1 MKKKMKEDVLNSY
14 VHCLHKAKSKRHETD
29 KYAKIVEDIQ
39 RKYVLKTED
48 IKKCQATLTLK
59 KKYDNIKKA
68 HSNIVNYKPINEN
81 KDFVFNPYIFNIYHT
96 IETEKLNAADMYNV
110 MHALKEQVNI
120 NLNCERKNE
129 RRINHYKRIFDSQGG
144 RDEMEVLKN
153 LLLSLGVNVYE

>member
-14 VHCLHKAKSKRHETD
+14 VHCLHKVKSRRYETD

-39 RKYVLKTED
+39 KKYVIKTED
-48 IKKCQATLTLK
+48 IKKCQAVLTLK

-110 MHALKEQVNI
+110 MHALKEQVNLNI
-120 NLNCERKNE
+120 NYERKNE
-129 RRINHYKRIFDSQGG
+129 RRLNHYKKVFDSQGG
-144 RDEMEVLKN
+144 TDEMEVLKN

>member
-39 RKYVLKTED
+39 RKYVIKTED
-48 IKKCQATLTLK
+48 IKKCQAVLTLK

-129 RRINHYKRIFDSQGG
+129 RRLKHYKRIFDSQGG

>member
-14 VHCLHKAKSKRHETD
+14 VHCLHKVKSKRYETD

-39 RKYVLKTED
+39 RKYVIKTED
-48 IKKCQATLTLK
+48 IRKCQATVSLK
-59 KKYDNIKKA
+59 KKYDNIKEA
-68 HSNIVNYKPINEN
+68 HSNIVKYKPINKN
-81 KDFVFNPYIFNIYHT
+81 KYLVLNPYNFNIYHT
-96 IETEKLNAADMYNV
+96 IETEKLNDADMYNV

-120 NLNCERKNE
+120 SLNCERKNDRALE
-129 RRINHYKRIFDSQGG
+129 HYKRVFDSQGG

>member
-1 MKKKMKEDVLNSY
+1 MKKKVKEDVLNSY
-14 VHCLHKAKSKRHETD
+14 VHCLHKAKSKRYETD

-39 RKYVLKTED
+39 KKYVIKTED
-48 IKKCQATLTLK
+48 IKKCQAVLTLK

-81 KDFVFNPYIFNIYHT
+81 KDFVFNPYIHKIYHT

-129 RRINHYKRIFDSQGG
+129 RRLEHYKRIFKSQGG
-144 RDEMEVLKN
+144 TDEMEVLKN